1 MTSYASDLNP
11 RFITMA
17 ANEDISGGK
26 VTWKK
31 AKKELDKRY
40 KLTDDWWKFWYKRTN
55 ETCELESNYL
65 LHVCITHNRGYVDYK
80 YYTDKINEDYLKHNI
95 STFYILDEVSYN
107 NKKTAHIKMLNSNDR
122 NRVLLGD
129 SGFNTKEDM
138 FRFSNFG
145 VHTISEGGVCSGISV
160 TNKNI
165 YRNNYENNYD
175 IDFNFKT
182 LFSTYDDYFRDGTR
196 KKTVNMLGGPENYFY
211 AKYNELR
218 SKLSS
223 ELEKRESLYQ
233 KVDKDIPSLNTLN
246 LKPVIDLGI
255 ILPTYKSEYSI
266 EETMSQLYSEMQK
279 IEEEVRENGY
289 SLINT
294 IKYNNLYFTARDI
307 KESENNIVKICNGIY
322 SLIHPDLSI
331 YDFEHRKP
339 VDFEI
344 SFIQLVSQIPETLK
358 KNEEKRYMSGT
369 INLVNLENKYEY
381 ELIKYIALSYEN
393 ALINDKRSISNIRNS
408 NLDYELD
415 DKYDIFNELNYA
427 TYKYI
432 APYNT
437 FKKLIEYMKQD
448 KLVLINIESKN
459 KHSLL
464 GYKLEYSTKDN
475 VYYLSVADSN
485 YPCNASNSE
494 LNNINEIKFY
504 VLNNN
509 VYCVYKVE
517 DKGDIY
523 IDNIT
528 FYDEDGK
535 VIYVNNRGEEY

>member
-1 MTSYASDLNP
+1 MNSND
-11 RFITMA
+11 
-17 ANEDISGGK
+17 DISGGK
-26 VTWKK
+26 VTWQK

-40 KLTDDWWKFWYKRTN
+40 KLTDDWWKWWYKRN
-55 ETCELESNYL
+55 KDTCELESNYL
-65 LHVCITHNRGYVDYK
+65 LHVCITHNREYVDYK
-80 YYTDKINEDYLKHNI
+80 YYTDKINGDYLKHNI

-107 NKKTAHIKMLNSNDR
+107 NKKDAHIKMLNSNDK

-129 SGFNTKEDM
+129 SGFNTKKDM

-145 VHTISEGGVCSGISV
+145 VHTISEGGVCSGITV
-160 TNKNI
+160 ANKNI
-165 YRNNYENNYD
+165 YRNNYENNN
-175 IDFNFKT
+175 IDFNFKV
-182 LFSTYDDYFRDGTR
+182 LFSIYDDYFRDGTHEEA
-196 KKTVNMLGGPENYFY
+196 VNMLGGPKNYFY
-211 AKYNELR
+211 SKYNKLR

-223 ELEKRESLYQ
+223 EIEKRESLYQ
-233 KVDKDIPSLNTLN
+233 KVDKEVPSLDTLN
-246 LKPVIDLGI
+246 LKPVLGI
-255 ILPTYKSEYSI
+255 ILPTYKSKYSI
-266 EETMSQLYSEMQK
+266 EETMRQLYDEMKK
-279 IEEEVRENGY
+279 IGKQGY
-289 SLINT
+289 SSINT
-294 IKYNNLYFTARDI
+294 TKYNTLYFTIRDI
-307 KESENNIVKICNGIY
+307 KESENNIVKICNEIY

-331 YDFEHRKP
+331 YDFEHKKP
-339 VDFEI
+339 VDFKI
-344 SFIQLVSQIPETLK
+344 SFIHLMSEIPETLK
-358 KNEEKRYMSGT
+358 RSGEKRYMSGS
-369 INLVNLENKYEY
+369 IRLEDLENKYEY

-393 ALINDKRSISNIRNS
+393 ALINDKLSISSIRKN
-408 NLDYELD
+408 NFDYELED
-415 DKYDIFNELNYA
+415 ECDIFKDLDYA

-437 FKKLIEYMKQD
+437 FQKLIDYMKYG
-448 KLVLINIESKN
+448 KLVQVNIESKN

-464 GYKLEYSTKDN
+464 GYKLEYSIKDN
-475 VYYLSVADSN
+475 IYYMSVADSN